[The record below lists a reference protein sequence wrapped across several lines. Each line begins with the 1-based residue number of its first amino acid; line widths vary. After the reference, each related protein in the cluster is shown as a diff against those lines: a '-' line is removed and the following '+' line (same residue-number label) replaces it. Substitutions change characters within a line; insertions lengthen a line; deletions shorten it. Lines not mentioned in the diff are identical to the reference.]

1 MKFIKFPN
9 GKIWRVTEEGVAS
22 GIVLVPGYDNMTNLE
37 ERLDAV
43 AEAATGSFIGLE
55 DFSVESRGGDF
66 VAFTGL
72 SREYLGVD
80 WLAVQGEY
88 KVIDPN
94 SEEFSQALR
103 EQYGLSD
110 IEIEHALDNLTTTY
124 GDECSV
130 DVLGSL
136 RQLRCPPHP
145 EPCSYVRVVVDGFET
160 AYWVEDEWASAP
172 AEVMGALI
180 GALKRS

>member
-9 GKIWRVTEEGVAS
+9 GKVWRVTEEGVAS

-37 ERLDAV
+37 ESLDAV
-43 AEAATGSFIGLE
+43 AEAATGSFVGLE
-55 DFSVESRGGDF
+55 DFSVSSRGGDF
-66 VAFTGL
+66 VEFTGL
-72 SREYLGVD
+72 ARELTSE
-80 WLAVQGEY
+80 QGEY
-88 KVIDPN
+88 EVIDPS

-103 EQYGLSD
+103 DQYGLSD
-110 IEIEHALDNLTTTY
+110 IEIEHALDNLSNTY

-136 RQLRCPPHP
+136 RQLRCPNHP
-145 EPCSYVRVVVDGFET
+145 EACSYVRVVVDGFET
-160 AYWVEDEWASAP
+160 AYWIEDEWASAP

-180 GALKRS
+180 GTLLRS